1 MDSTG
6 TVVHDLKGDG
16 SWVSKNRRP
25 IRKNYYSPKRRAI
38 YAKGDKIDHLAVFE
52 AHRWTC
58 YVCKKPIDRRLRF
71 PHFMAATIEHIV
83 PLSMGG
89 THTWDNVAASHAR
102 CNWER
107 GNSID
112 TPNRTVIH

>member
-1 MDSTG
+1 
-6 TVVHDLKGDG
+6 
-16 SWVSKNRRP
+16 
-25 IRKNYYSPKRRAI
+25 
-38 YAKGDKIDHLAVFE
+38 
-52 AHRWTC
+52 
-58 YVCKKPIDRRLRF
+58 
-71 PHFMAATIEHIV
+71 MAATIEHIV